1 MSAEQAAGPPP
12 PPPRRVPVG
21 LLVLGGSVLASF
33 LWWLVASRPSGS
45 PGPDPAPAAI
55 VEPAP
60 PAGPEAETP
69 PPSAAREPAAARPS
83 EPAAA
88 PAPDT
93 PPARAARPLL
103 RVTGD
108 VAGADV
114 FVDRTFVGKTP
125 LELSDVTAGPHQIN
139 ISAAGYDGVSQ
150 RVDVLADGPTDVSFA
165 LKAVTL
171 NAAVDVVHKH
181 RLGSCEGRLS
191 ADLSGL
197 AYAPARGTDAFRT
210 SLDSLE
216 VFAVDY
222 QDKTLRLKLKNGRSY
237 NFTTRAA
244 NADPLFVFHRDV
256 EKARAKRAGATP

>member
-55 VEPAP
+55 AEPAP
-60 PAGPEAETP
+60 PADPEAETP
-69 PPSAAREPAAARPS
+69 PPSAAREPAAASPR

-93 PPARAARPLL
+93 PPARARPLL

-139 ISAAGYDGVSQ
+139 ISAAGYDGVSR
-150 RVDVLADGPTDVSFA
+150 RVDVRADGPTDVSFA
-165 LKAVTL
+165 LRAVTL

-197 AYAPARGTDAFRT
+197 AYAPARGSDAFRT